1 MRNRQEEIRSKGFD
15 MINSRRGYEG
25 PIDYGKI
32 KVGTKT
38 LDDAVLNLGSMPKIR
53 HDFGNKAFILQ
64 AISERNLPLIR
75 EISNYFYN
83 TNGIYSKVCD
93 YFAYL
98 YRYDWYITPEI
109 KDESE
114 KSFEKAL
121 IDFNNILGYLD
132 NSHIKKVCG
141 DIASEVVKNGA
152 YYGYISPSKDGLV
165 LQQLP
170 INYCRTRFN
179 IGDMPVIEFDMRFFD
194 ENFRD
199 VNYRMKIL
207 RMFPKEFQK
216 GYVLYKQGKLEPDTE
231 YYPLGRRDSHLVN
244 TNTQLNWRPGYWY
257 TLEPG
262 SAVKFCFNNGD
273 QPLFINAI
281 PAILDLDAAQD
292 LDRRKQMQQL
302 LKIVIQKLPFDK
314 NGDLIFDVDEARDI
328 HNNAVDMLQ
337 HAIGV
342 DVLTTFADVQVE
354 DMADSNTTTTSDDL
368 ERVERTVYN
377 SLGVSKN
384 LFNTDS
390 NLSLEK
396 SILQDE
402 STMRVLLLQFNSF
415 FDKITQQ
422 LGSNKKKYNYRF
434 YMLETTQYN
443 YQNLAKM
450 YKDQVQMGYSKMLP
464 QIAMGHSQ
472 SSIIHTAF
480 FENKVLKL
488 SEIMIPPLMS
498 STLNADSILG
508 TNNQNNNSKN
518 QKTSEETKS
527 TASTTKTV
535 KTSDGAGRPEKADS
549 EKSEKTIQN
558 KESM

>member
-132 NSHIKKVCG
+132 NSHVKKVCG

-231 YYPLGRRDSHLVN
+231 YYPLGRRNSHLVN